1 MIGRCQEPR
10 GGEHRKLLSNPD
22 RDSLWE
28 DGKALGVVMVYNII
42 NKLNAT
48 KCTFLKWLTGKLLAT
63 YIFSK
68 QKKS

>member
-48 KCTFLKWLTGKLLAT
+48 KCTF
-63 YIFSK
+63 
-68 QKKS
+68 